1 MCMNLSLAHVAGR
14 VTDGGG
20 GRRGTGDGPL
30 SPPRPGW
37 SQKFAQRENAC
48 HPCPGRQG
56 RHCRVRAEAQDI
68 SRNQEMP
75 APRLAPPPSD
85 CPRAKATLPKPSQ
98 AERRPLPPHSPSP
111 ACSVA
116 WEADPHGQ
124 PQRASALCLC
134 ECPASG
140 VPQQPMGRKRL
151 TGLAPSFRLP

>member
-20 GRRGTGDGPL
+20 GRHCTGDGPL

-48 HPCPGRQG
+48 HPCAGRQG

-98 AERRPLPPHSPSP
+98 AGRRPLPPHSPSP
-111 ACSVA
+111 AALWPGSQTCMDSLR
-116 WEADPHGQ
+116 GQ
-124 PQRASALCLC
+124 ALSASASVQPVG
-134 ECPASG
+134 CPSS
-140 VPQQPMGRKRL
+140 PREGR
-151 TGLAPSFRLP
+151 G